1 MTQRAF
7 LTFPGGAALTW
18 PVAASGLLLIGVVLV
33 SSRRQHG
40 FDWRGFP

>member
-7 LTFPGGAALTW
+7 LTFPGGAALGW
-18 PVAASGLLLIGVVLV
+18 PLAAGGLLLIGVVLV

-40 FDWRGFP
+40 FDWMGFP